1 MKYLLDTHV
10 IIWWLNTP
18 NKIKNSTQKII
29 KDKKNI
35 IYISSVTIW
44 EIAIKKQSNKIKIP
58 SNFLEA
64 LKSEQFKLLDLI
76 AEESLSVINLP
87 SIHKDPFD
95 RLLIAQ
101 AKLNDLTLITK
112 DKKILKYP
120 INTLVA

>member
-1 MKYLLDTHV
+1 MKYLLDTH
-10 IIWWLNTP
+10 IILWWLTNP
-18 NKIKNSTQKII
+18 NKLKATTRKII
-29 KDKKNI
+29 TNVTNTI
-35 IYISSVTIW
+35 FISSISIL
-44 EIAIKKQSNKIKIP
+44 ELAIKKETKNMVIP
-58 SNFLEA
+58 SNILET
-64 LKSEQFKLLDLI
+64 LKSERFKFLDLI

-87 SIHKDPFD
+87 NIHKDPFD